1 MAWFRVSVC
10 LAAWFLC
17 SCQSSRQVQ
26 QIAQLDTTSVRSWST
41 LAISGH
47 YQLDE
52 FWTMPVRVGDTT
64 CIDTFGHHVQARH
77 NTQVNHQHADTASHV
92 EVAEISRAKVPA
104 SRKTMADK
112 IISGNN
118 TRWDTGVYLA
128 VSIGFNILM
137 ILVFLAVYYLRK
149 IDR

>member
-1 MAWFRVSVC
+1 MEWFRVSVC
-10 LAAWFLC
+10 LAAWFFC

-41 LAISGH
+41 ISFTGN

-64 CIDTFGHHVQARH
+64 CIDTFGQHVQAKH
-77 NTQVNHQHADTASHV
+77 NTQVVHQHADTASHV
-92 EVAEISRAKVPA
+92 EVAETSRAKVPA
-104 SRKTMADK
+104 SRQTMADE

-118 TRWDTGVYLA
+118 TRCDTGVYLA

-137 ILVFLAVYYLRK
+137 ILVFLAVFYLHK
-149 IDR
+149 LDR